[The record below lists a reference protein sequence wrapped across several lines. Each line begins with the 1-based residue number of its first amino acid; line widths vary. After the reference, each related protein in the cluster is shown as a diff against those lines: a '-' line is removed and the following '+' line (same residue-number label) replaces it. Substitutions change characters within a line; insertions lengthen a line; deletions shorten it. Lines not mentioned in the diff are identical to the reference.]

1 MSGRDGPAERPAN
14 PGGGTA
20 GRRSARGA
28 GRSPADTAAADE
40 QPAKAAAAGQAA
52 AAGGVAGPVE
62 EAAGEAGPDAAVGVA
77 AGQSGYRRIVVGVDG
92 SPVSR
97 HALAWAAREAQ
108 LRGCQ
113 LDVVYGWQVSTEPR
127 PPGVGLGVAP
137 PLEAYQRQAA
147 EKLERIVRETLGP
160 QPRLRYAVHAVHRA
174 PGRAL
179 VEESEDAD
187 LLVLGTKG
195 HGRLAAWLLGSI
207 ADEAVNRAPC
217 SVVIVRPP
225 PEPPAEG

>member
-1 MSGRDGPAERPAN
+1 MSEREGSPQRAASPGGRAAAPSDGPVRE
-14 PGGGTA
+14 
-20 GRRSARGA
+20 RGA
-28 GRSPADTAAADE
+28 SAVPA
-40 QPAKAAAAGQAA
+40 AAAAGEQAGADGA
-52 AAGGVAGPVE
+52 AD
-62 EAAGEAGPDAAVGVA
+62 EAGR
-77 AGQSGYRRIVVGVDG
+77 SEYRRIVVGVDG

-97 HALAWAAREAQ
+97 QALVWAAEEAA

-147 EKLERIVRETLGP
+147 EKIEQIVRETLGP
-160 QPRLRYAVHAVHRA
+160 EPQLRYAVHAVHRT

-179 VEESEDAD
+179 VEQSQDAD

-207 ADEAVNRAPC
+207 ADEAMHRAPC

-225 PEPPAEG
+225 PDPPAEE